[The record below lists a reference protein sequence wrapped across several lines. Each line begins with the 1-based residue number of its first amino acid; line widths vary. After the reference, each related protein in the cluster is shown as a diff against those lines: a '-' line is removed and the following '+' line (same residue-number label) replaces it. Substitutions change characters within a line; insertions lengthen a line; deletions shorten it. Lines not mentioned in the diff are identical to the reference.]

1 MDLLREFWTYI
12 LAAVALVAWSVRVEQ
27 KTKENEKEIRRLWHQ
42 RTEDL
47 AAAKEAREATN
58 SLLAEMRSD
67 IKELLRQVRG

>member
-27 KTKENEKEIRRLWHQ
+27 KTKENEKEIRRLWLQ

-47 AAAKEAREATN
+47 TAAKEAREATN

-67 IKELLRQVRG
+67 IKELLRQTRG